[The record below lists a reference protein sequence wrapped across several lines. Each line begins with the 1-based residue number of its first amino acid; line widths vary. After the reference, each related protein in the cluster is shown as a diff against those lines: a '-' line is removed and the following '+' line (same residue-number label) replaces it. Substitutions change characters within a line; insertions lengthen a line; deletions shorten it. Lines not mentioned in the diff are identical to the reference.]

1 MDPELRKQL
10 KTIDW
15 LRVFHRGSTLFR
27 LLRGDAHVDK
37 DTTREKKRALQMHG
51 TIESIARNAVGCTR
65 DDECDCPIC
74 REEAELERNE
84 NG

>member
-10 KTIDW
+10 KAVDW
-15 LRVFHRGSTLFR
+15 LRVAHRASTLFR
-27 LLRGDAHVDK
+27 LLRGDRHVDH
-37 DTTREKKRALQMHG
+37 DTTQEKARALQMHG

-65 DDECDCPIC
+65 DTDCDCPIC
-74 REEAELERNE
+74 TEEAGLEIDE